1 MRNNQRPTKCQ
12 FTVRI
17 TLISICQ
24 STLYIDIKYW
34 SNTVDDAGE
43 KTMELSEQQLQV
55 LKAIHEGK
63 SVFMTGSAGTGK
75 SYLLKVAIRDLRRM
89 YGGDNVF
96 VTASTGLAASEL
108 GGTTINAFAGVGLGK
123 DSGQKLF
130 SKVMVHVV

>member
-1 MRNNQRPTKCQ
+1 MQNNQLLTKIQ
-12 FTVRI
+12 FTSRI
-17 TLISICQ
+17 TLISLCQ
-24 STLYIDIKYW
+24 STLYIDVKYW
-34 SNTVDDAGE
+34 SNTVDDAEE

-89 YGGDNVF
+89 YGVDNVF

-108 GGTTINAFAGVGLGK
+108 GGTTINAFAGVGLGRE
-123 DSGQKLF
+123 SGQKLF
-130 SKVMVHVV
+130 SKVMMHVV